1 MNRPSLVLLDLEQT
15 VVDDWQSRNFL
26 WHKMER
32 VKRFLE
38 QFQPFTL
45 GLMSWAVWD
54 DGDLRVFH
62 DELERPLSEF
72 FCSRFEMAWSL
83 DQWMRSLLKC
93 KGLRAERKDMFDC
106 FGKHETLF
114 MCRNDPV
121 FTNRRVVLVDDVA
134 EHGLSFATSNNNLT
148 NFVNVDQ
155 LEF

>member
-1 MNRPSLVLLDLEQT
+1 MDRPTLVLLDLEET

-38 QFQPFTL
+38 QFHPFTL

-62 DELERPLSEF
+62 DELEGPLSEF
-72 FCSRFEMAWSL
+72 FGSTFEAAWSL
-83 DQWMRSLLKC
+83 DQWQNRLLKC
-93 KGLRAERKDMFDC
+93 KGLKAERKDMFDC

-114 MCRNDPV
+114 MCRNDPL
-121 FTNRRVVLVDDVA
+121 FANRRVLLVDDVV
-134 EHGLSFATSNNNLT
+134 EHGLSFTTSNNNFT
-148 NFVNVDQ
+148 NFVNVDK
-155 LEF
+155 L